1 MKDNKKKEKQKIL
14 EPIKDEKT
22 KHQLI
27 YGITG
32 PPKLSP
38 KILTVIYNENR
49 KD

>member
-1 MKDNKKKEKQKIL
+1 MKNNKKKEKQKIL

-32 PPKLSP
+32 LLNCHLKFL
-38 KILTVIYNENR
+38 
-49 KD
+49 

>member
-1 MKDNKKKEKQKIL
+1 MKNNKKKEKQKIL
-14 EPIKDEKT
+14 KPIKDEKT

>member
-1 MKDNKKKEKQKIL
+1 MKDNQKKEEQKIL

-22 KHQLI
+22 KHKLI

-38 KILTVIYNENR
+38 KILTVIYSENR

>member
-1 MKDNKKKEKQKIL
+1 MKNNKKKEKQKIL

-27 YGITG
+27 YGITS

-38 KILTVIYNENR
+38 KILTVIYSENR
-49 KD
+49 

>member
-14 EPIKDEKT
+14 KTIKDEKT

-32 PPKLSP
+32 PQKLSP
-38 KILTVIYNENR
+38 KILTVIYSENR